1 MPGQKLKLA
10 VAQARTL
17 DTTAATLA
25 ALEQTTRRAAQQ
37 GTHLILFPEAYLGG
51 YPRTCSFGASVGA
64 RDPAGRDQF
73 LAYFRAA
80 VDLGDTPLDAGDE
93 WVERRLPV
101 ARGSKQRGDGTRE
114 ELERVA
120 RETGVFVVTGLVER
134 SGGSLYCAVVYVCP
148 QRGVVGKRRKL
159 MPTGT
164 ERLIWAQGQAKTL
177 KAVTAE
183 IGGVRLTF
191 AAAICWENFM
201 PLTRFAI
208 YAQNVNLYLA
218 PTADA
223 RDTWLPL
230 MRTVANESRA
240 YVLSSNQCVRRKH
253 LPAWIRDPH
262 GQQQQ
267 QQKKEHHSHVVEAKS
282 KSGRRRS
289 TLTIEEGHEICIP
302 NPEPNGTHDLH
313 SSAIS
318 EDGESRQSSQ
328 GPVHCSAPEFS
339 AAADE
344 EFVCRGGSCIV
355 GPYGDV
361 LAGPVWEVEDSL
373 LAVEVDFEECE
384 KGRLDIDVAG
394 SYARN
399 DAFKLTVEG
408 LDLAPPP

>member
-1 MPGQKLKLA
+1 MPKTLKLA

-17 DTTAATLA
+17 DTTAETVR
-25 ALEQTTRRAAQQ
+25 ALEQTTRKAART
-37 GTHLILFPEAYLGG
+37 GVDLILFPEAYLGG
-51 YPRTCSFGASVGA
+51 YPRTCGFGATVGA
-64 RDPAGRDQF
+64 RDPTGRDQF
-73 LAYFRAA
+73 LAYFRDA

-101 ARGSKQRGDGTRE
+101 AKGAKWRGDGARE
-114 ELERVA
+114 ELERIA

-134 SGGSLYCAVVYVCP
+134 SGGSLYCSVVYVCP
-148 QRGVVGKRRKL
+148 ARGVVGKRRKL

-164 ERLIWAQGQAKTL
+164 ERLVWAQGQARTL
-177 KAVTAE
+177 KAVTAV
-183 IGGVRLTF
+183 IKGVRLTF

-230 MRTVANESRA
+230 MRTVASESRA

-253 LPAWIRDPH
+253 LPAWIRNPG
-262 GQQQQ
+262 GQQ
-267 QQKKEHHSHVVEAKS
+267 KEAQSHVVEAKP

-289 TLTIEEGHEICIP
+289 TLTIEEGHEISLP
-302 NPEPNGTHDLH
+302 NKEVNGHSPL
-313 SSAIS
+313 SSAIM
-318 EDGESRQSSQ
+318 EDEDPKSAVS
-328 GPVHCSAPEFS
+328 SAPLS
-339 AAADE
+339 SSAADE
-344 EFVCRGGSCIV
+344 EFICRGGSCIV

-361 LAGPVWEVEDSL
+361 LAGPVWEEEEAL
-373 LAVEVDFEECE
+373 LAVEVDFDECE

-394 SYARN
+394 SYARH

>member
-1 MPGQKLKLA
+1 MPRPQKLKLA

-17 DTTAATLA
+17 DTTAETVR
-25 ALEQTTRRAAQQ
+25 ALEQTTRKAAAQ
-37 GTHLILFPEAYLGG
+37 GVDLLLFPEAYLGG

-64 RDPAGRDQF
+64 RDPIGREQF
-73 LAYFRAA
+73 LAYFHDA
-80 VDLGDTPLDAGDE
+80 VDLGDTPLDAGDD

-101 ARGSKQRGDGTRE
+101 AKGAKWRGDGTRE

-134 SGGSLYCAVVYVCP
+134 SGGSLYCSVVYVCP
-148 QRGVVGKRRKL
+148 LRGAVGKRRKL

-177 KAVTAE
+177 KAVTAT
-183 IGGVRLTF
+183 IKGVRLTF

-230 MRTVANESRA
+230 MRTIANESRA
-240 YVLSSNQCVRRKH
+240 YVLSSNQCVKRKH
-253 LPAWIRDPH
+253 LPAWITDH
-262 GQQQQ
+262 QGQR
-267 QQKKEHHSHVVEAKS
+267 KKEQQGHVVEAKPKS
-282 KSGRRRS
+282 SGRRRS

-302 NPEPNGTHDLH
+302 NPEVNGHGPS

-318 EDGESRQSSQ
+318 EDEDVRSALPVSHPSS
-328 GPVHCSAPEFS
+328 
-339 AAADE
+339 AADE

-361 LAGPVWEVEDSL
+361 LAGPSWEVEDDV
-373 LAVEVDFEECE
+373 LAVEVDFEECDR
-384 KGRLDIDVAG
+384 GRLDIDVAG

>member
-1 MPGQKLKLA
+1 MPQTLKLA

-17 DTTAATLA
+17 DTTAETLR
-25 ALEQTTRRAAQQ
+25 ALEQTTRRAAQS
-37 GTHLILFPEAYLGG
+37 GVDLILFPEAYLGG
-51 YPRTCSFGASVGA
+51 YPRTCNFGASVGA
-64 RDPAGRDQF
+64 RDPVGRDQF
-73 LAYFRAA
+73 LQYFRAA
-80 VDLGDTPLDAGDE
+80 VDLGDTPQDAGDE

-101 ARGSKQRGDGTRE
+101 AKGAKCRGDGTRE

-134 SGGSLYCAVVYVCP
+134 SGGSLYCSVVYVCP
-148 QRGVVGKRRKL
+148 QRGIVGKRRKV

-177 KAVTAE
+177 KAVAAT
-183 IGGVRLTF
+183 IKRVRLTF
-191 AAAICWENFM
+191 AAAICWENLM

-230 MRTVANESRA
+230 MRTVACESRA
-240 YVLSSNQCVRRKH
+240 YVLSSNQCVKRKH
-253 LPAWIRDPH
+253 LPAWVRDPQA
-262 GQQQQ
+262 QQTA
-267 QQKKEHHSHVVEAKS
+267 KEQGSSGHVVEPKR

-289 TLTIEEGHEICIP
+289 TLTIEEGHEISIP
-302 NPEPNGTHDLH
+302 GPGVNGHGPH

-318 EDGESRQSSQ
+318 EDEDAKPALKAPQFASS
-328 GPVHCSAPEFS
+328 
-339 AAADE
+339 ADE

-361 LAGPVWEVEDSL
+361 LAGPSWEKEDDI
-373 LAVEVDFEECE
+373 LAVEVDFDECE

>member
-1 MPGQKLKLA
+1 MPKTLKLA

-17 DTTAATLA
+17 DTTPETVR
-25 ALEQTTRRAAQQ
+25 ALEQTTRKAART
-37 GTHLILFPEAYLGG
+37 GVDLILFPEAYLGG
-51 YPRTCSFGASVGA
+51 YPRTCDFGARVGA

-73 LAYFRAA
+73 LAYFNDA
-80 VDLGDTPLDAGDE
+80 VDLGDTPQDAGDD

-101 ARGSKQRGDGTRE
+101 AKGAKHRGDGTRE

-134 SGGSLYCAVVYVCP
+134 SGGSLYCSVVYVCP
-148 QRGVVGKRRKL
+148 QRGV
-159 MPTGT
+159 
-164 ERLIWAQGQAKTL
+164 GQAKTL
-177 KAVTAE
+177 KAVTAT
-183 IGGVRLTF
+183 IKGVRLTL

-230 MRTVANESRA
+230 MRTIAKRESR
-240 YVLSSNQCVRRKH
+240 VRAE
-253 LPAWIRDPH
+253 LES
-262 GQQQQ
+262 
-267 QQKKEHHSHVVEAKS
+267 QKMEQASVGHVVEPK

-289 TLTIEEGHEICIP
+289 TLTIEEGHEISIP
-302 NPEPNGTHDLH
+302 GPDVNGHGPL

-318 EDGESRQSSQ
+318 EDEDTRPALTTPQFSS
-328 GPVHCSAPEFS
+328 S
-339 AAADE
+339 ADE

-361 LAGPVWEVEDSL
+361 LAGPTWENEDDV
-373 LAVEVDFEECE
+373 LAVEVDFEECDR
-384 KGRLDIDVAG
+384 GRLDIDVAG

-408 LDLAPPP
+408 LDLARRLE